1 MVRVLRMC
9 RPGIYL
15 RTSAYPNNRIGVELQ
30 QFWFRT
36 GIIGTFEGHWED
48 IRGSL
53 PKTCDVSS
61 RDVSRLPVWST
72 RALRKKGHD
81 MSQAIEAHRKAI
93 NSSLEEMASNLVKV
107 LGRVLVAG
115 IVGVRNPKTV
125 SRWANGDVESVR
137 DRYSEERV
145 MALHQIVTFLQ
156 EYEGDETI
164 RAFMVG
170 MNPTLDD
177 SSPAWQVKEGN
188 YADVMGAAKVLVTG
202 GFS

>member
-1 MVRVLRMC
+1 
-9 RPGIYL
+9 
-15 RTSAYPNNRIGVELQ
+15 
-30 QFWFRT
+30 
-36 GIIGTFEGHWED
+36 
-48 IRGSL
+48 
-53 PKTCDVSS
+53 
-61 RDVSRLPVWST
+61 
-72 RALRKKGHD
+72 